1 MKVKNPGASW
11 RRRISLQGRP
21 PEVPWSPSS
30 EVVEGRARSSQTLI
44 NPPPRLSW
52 DLWGLAGWAKA
63 PEQRTVPGQQKL
75 VEERV
80 SGKR

>member
-44 NPPPRLSW
+44 NPPTPELGPVGPGGVGKSARAENC
-52 DLWGLAGWAKA
+52 AGAAKA
-63 PEQRTVPGQQKL
+63 G
-75 VEERV
+75 
-80 SGKR
+80 